1 MATACAA
8 AGEES
13 AATSTRASGRRPQ
26 EQPVHRWCFTINNYT
41 DEDKFWEN
49 AEQREHIK
57 YLIVQHEV
65 GEQGTP
71 HLQGFLILKKK
82 NRMTWLKSNINGRA
96 HLPLYSTLSLNVRP
110 FFPSLHLMVVQ

>member
-1 MATACAA
+1 MCDDGNTDD
-8 AGEES
+8 
-13 AATSTRASGRRPQ
+13 
-26 EQPVHRWCFTINNYT
+26 N

-49 AEQREHIK
+49 EEQREHIK

-71 HLQGFLILKKK
+71 HLQGFLILKRQ

-96 HLPLYSTLSLNVRP
+96 HWEKAKGTQTLLSKTTTYGRCVDAAEVILNLR
-110 FFPSLHLMVVQ
+110 LLRI